1 MRAKTYLLLAT
12 ALTAIIFITANLLVQ
27 RVFTSARIDFTENGL
42 FSLSDATRESL
53 KNIAEPVD
61 LTFVY
66 TRRVG
71 QDFPAVRAYAARV
84 RELLE
89 TYETQSGGQVR
100 IREID
105 PAPFSPE
112 EDEALAAG
120 IAAVSTNG
128 DDPLYFGII
137 GRNAVDDQRILPFL
151 APEREVTLEYDLT
164 RMISRLDDPDPAR
177 VGVLSSLPGMTAP
190 GGEGGYALLADIA
203 NAFELVP
210 IAPGFQALPQ
220 DLDVLLVAHPPE
232 LSLRQEWLIDQFL
245 LRRGK
250 AVFLVDP
257 ATKTA
262 AASGPFDFDAG
273 NAASTLGQLGDA
285 WGVTLS
291 EEAVADAASALPVP
305 VDTGNGRVEELAHPL
320 FIGIPAGDMN
330 QDDLIT
336 ADLARVVN
344 LGAPGALIT
353 TELQEGLTFS
363 PLFAT
368 GPSPTFIDAADA
380 VTNMTPQ
387 SVLRAYQTEDGPLTL
402 AGRVSGRLLTAFPAG
417 EPALDEPDD
426 PALAELV
433 RAEAAAAPAHI
444 AASEGEVDIILIADA
459 DLIADEYYIFPDR
472 NIVVADNGTLVLN
485 AIDALAGGAGL
496 SRLRSRAP
504 SQRPMTRIDRMRE
517 QAEAVYFRRQSE
529 LEGNLREAQARLEEL
544 QAIGAADGFFSGD
557 FESDLTDAERIE
569 LGDLRERIVG
579 LRAELRE
586 IEGDYRRDIDALE
599 STLKAINIWIGPF
612 LVGLLGSGVAWRQ
625 RRLRRRAA

>member
-485 AIDALAGGAGL
+485 AIDTLAGGAGL

-557 FESDLTDAERIE
+557 FESDLTDAERNE

-579 LRAELRE
+579 LRAELRK

-612 LVGLLGSGVAWRQ
+612 LVGLLGAGVAWRQ

>member
-257 ATKTA
+257 AAKTA

-557 FESDLTDAERIE
+557 FESDLTDAERSE

-612 LVGLLGSGVAWRQ
+612 LVGLLGAGVAWRQ